1 MIVFRIHCNFFI
13 ILSIRLRT
21 CSSNGF
27 LFFTRQ
33 IVRDRK
39 IGHVSELL
47 RAQTRAIGIG
57 QFVQACASSII
68 VIVIEDISILHSSL
82 LRKAVNLGKKIFS
95 QKLETNM
102 KIMIFKISKTDSS
115 YMSNQLT
122 FLITQETYPIKITQK
137 MHFQL

>member
-1 MIVFRIHCNFFI
+1 M
-13 ILSIRLRT
+13 
-21 CSSNGF
+21 
-27 LFFTRQ
+27 
-33 IVRDRK
+33 RDRK
-39 IGHVSELL
+39 IGRVSELL

>member
-39 IGHVSELL
+39 IGRVSELL

-115 YMSNQLT
+115 YM
-122 FLITQETYPIKITQK
+122 
-137 MHFQL
+137 